1 MYRGG
6 KHPPAPTNAFF
17 LRAPE
22 QYIYLKSS
30 LLSYNMTKEE
40 ILSVLREAGD
50 YVSGESLAE
59 RLGVSR
65 AAVWKHVHGLIKD
78 GYGIDIQQGRGYR
91 LLSIPDR
98 LYPAEVHRGLQTEL
112 LGKRIVHLNT
122 TGSTNTVARQMAER
136 GVLEGTVVIAENQ
149 SRGKGRLG
157 RKWVTDPGGAWMS
170 IVLKPGID
178 PMHAAGITLLAA
190 VSVTKALRGA
200 GLEAVIKWPNDV
212 IVNGKKICGIL
223 TEMSAET
230 DAVNFIILGIG
241 VNVNNDVPLE
251 TATTMKAELGHDVDR
266 VKFVQSLLE
275 TLEEDYIKFKEE
287 GFTPILWSWRRYS
300 DTLGRPVEVT
310 YQNEI
315 IRGVA
320 RDVDED
326 GSLLVKTADGS
337 IRKIVSGDCKHLKHL

>member
-1 MYRGG
+1 
-6 KHPPAPTNAFF
+6 
-17 LRAPE
+17 
-22 QYIYLKSS
+22 
-30 LLSYNMTKEE
+30 MTKEE
-40 ILSVLREAGD
+40 ILYVLRGSGD
-50 YVSGESLAE
+50 YVSGEFLAE
-59 RLGVSR
+59 KLGVSR
-65 AAVWKHVHGLIKD
+65 AAVWKHVHALIKD
-78 GYGIDIQQGRGYR
+78 GYGIDVQQGRGYR
-91 LLSIPDR
+91 LLTIPDR
-98 LYPAEVHRGLQTEL
+98 LYPSEVRYGLQAGL
-112 LGKRIVHLNT
+112 LGKKVVHLNT
-122 TGSTNTVARQMAER
+122 TGSTNTVARQIAER
-136 GVLEGTVVIAENQ
+136 GVQEGTVVIAENQ
-149 SRGKGRLG
+149 TRGKGRLG
-157 RKWVTDPGGAWMS
+157 RKWLTKPGGLWMS
-170 IVLKPGID
+170 LVLKPEID
-178 PMHAAGITLLAA
+178 PMHASSITLLAA
-190 VSVTKALRGA
+190 VSVTKALRSA

-251 TATTMKAELGHDVDR
+251 TATTMRSELGQNVDR

-275 TLEEDYIKFKEE
+275 TLEADYLTFKKE

-320 RDVDED
+320 QDVDED

-337 IRKIVSGDCKHLKHL
+337 IHKIVSGDCKHLKHL